1 MKDYNSI
8 YKWQNRKIS
17 NSVKKSKKK
26 DKVIDKNF
34 RYGLL
39 LEISITCNSIVSSIL
54 DRLYKY
60 NRDAYYGKSD
70 NSCYMYDIIHWE
82 ILENSDTYSY
92 YNNTGNIFFVL
103 KSGKLGIFIEKQSYV
118 REFEPYITGEVKEL
132 KFTSGRMRKFIL
144 PIKRAR
150 ALYIEKDKGM
160 ELDENN
166 FKLRYKIRD
175 YLIRSKSY
183 SAGISER
190 MADLE

>member
-17 NSVKKSKKK
+17 NSAKKFKKK
-26 DKVIDKNF
+26 DNTVNKNF

-39 LEISITCNSIVSSIL
+39 LEIPITCDSIISSIL
-54 DRLYKY
+54 NRLYKY

-70 NSCYMYDIIHWE
+70 ESCYMYDTIHWE

-92 YNNTGNIFFVL
+92 YNSTGGVFFVL
-103 KSGKLGIFIEKQSYV
+103 KSNKLGIFIEKSSYV
-118 REFEPYITGEVKEL
+118 KEFEPYISGKIKEL

-160 ELDENN
+160 GLDENN
-166 FKLRYKIRD
+166 FKLRYKIHD
-175 YLIRSKSY
+175 YLHNSKSY
-183 SAGISER
+183 SAGISDR
-190 MADLE
+190 MSDL